1 MFFFLMILRPPRS
14 TRTDTLFPYTTLFR
28 SELDLAVHVHDRQ
41 VGVSTDLNDALSW
54 KHAEGSCRPFRCM
67 IRNLMQCQTSFVHR
81 VQQQRHELLR
91 AGHTEWNGEGVLPPG
106 LDVLA
111 RVGRM
116 LQNQEVRDA
125 VGDALPGGRRAV
137 RPIVRSEEHT

>member
-1 MFFFLMILRPPRS
+1 MIRRPPR
-14 TRTDTLFPYTTLFR
+14 TKRTDTLFPYTTLFR
-28 SELDLAVHVHDRQ
+28 SSVLGKHVFVPELDLAVHVHDRQ

-81 VQQQRHELLR
+81 VQQRRHEILR
-91 AGHTEWNGEGVLPPG
+91 AGHTEWNGEGVLPHG

-111 RVGRM
+111 RVG
-116 LQNQEVRDA
+116 QT
-125 VGDALPGGRRAV
+125 GRASCRERGCASV
-137 RPIVRSEEHT
+137 WI

>member
-1 MFFFLMILRPPRS
+1 MGFFFFKQKTADDMRIS
-14 TRTDTLFPYTTLFR
+14 DW
-28 SELDLAVHVHDRQ
+28 SSDVCSSDLRQ

-54 KHAEGSCRPFRCM
+54 KHAEGACRPFRCM

-106 LDVLA
+106 LDVRA

-137 RPIVRSEEHT
+137 RPIVRWKEVRVGKV

>member
-91 AGHTEWNGEGVLPPG
+91 AGHTE
-106 LDVLA
+106 
-111 RVGRM
+111 
-116 LQNQEVRDA
+116 
-125 VGDALPGGRRAV
+125 
-137 RPIVRSEEHT
+137 RSEERRVGKECVSTCRSR